1 MKNLKEYILTENNF
15 FKNLGIGTRP
25 QLEKWLKDN
34 KIMDYEINDDTLE
47 ANLKVQSDV
56 YLTEPLPEYVR
67 LTNIN
72 KLIITS
78 DDATEI
84 FKSLPQGLTSHT
96 IVVKDSVIKNFE
108 NLQNKCLYL
117 IVDNCDIKSLKG
129 LPTCKSI
136 CLGNNKQHFSKKE
149 IKKYTKTKD
158 VSNMGA
164 YNEYGYNWGSLKIG
178 ENDKQYLEEFKKDL
192 QDIKKIVPEIKGV
205 IVKPFGGNIYIRLD
219 YTKSDESEIKDQHSG
234 IFLEFTYNFKSSSL
248 ELNSTGHLNLTEKD
262 KEGKYKY
269 YALKSFLAPLID
281 NGGKKFRK
289 TSLDDFTYS
298 EFIKKTKDFIVNATN
313 AALEDQGGTIG
324 RKRTY

>member
-1 MKNLKEYILTENNF
+1 MKNLKEYILNENNF
-15 FKNLGIGTRP
+15 FKNLGIGMRP

-34 KIMDYEINDDTLE
+34 KIGDYEINDDTLE
-47 ANLKVQSDV
+47 VNLKVKSDV

-72 KLIITS
+72 KLTITS
-78 DDATEI
+78 EDATEI
-84 FKSLPQGLTSHT
+84 FKSLPECLKSYTL
-96 IVVKDSVIKNFE
+96 IVNDSVIENFE

-117 IVDNCDIKSLKG
+117 IVNNCEIKSLKG

-136 CLGNNKQHFSKKE
+136 CLGNNKQHFSIKE

-164 YNEYGYNWGSLKIG
+164 YNEYAYNWDSLKIG

-205 IVKPFGGNIYIRLD
+205 FVKPFGGNVYIRLD
-219 YTKSDESEIKDQHSG
+219 YTNPDGTEIRDQLSG
-234 IFLEFTYNFKSSSL
+234 IYLEFVYNFESSSL
-248 ELNSTGHLNLTEKD
+248 ELNSTGHMNLTQKD

-269 YALKSFLAPLID
+269 YTLKSFLAPLID

-289 TSLDDFTYS
+289 TSLDDLTYS
-298 EFIKKTKDFIVNATN
+298 EFIKKTKDFIVNVTN
-313 AALEDQGGTIG
+313 AAVEDQGGEL
-324 RKRTY
+324 KRY